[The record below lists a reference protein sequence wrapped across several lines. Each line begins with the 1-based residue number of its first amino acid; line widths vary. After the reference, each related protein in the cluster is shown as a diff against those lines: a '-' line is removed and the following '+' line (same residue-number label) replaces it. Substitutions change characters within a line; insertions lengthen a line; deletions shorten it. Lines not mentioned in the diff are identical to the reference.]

1 MSSWRPAQQPVGLG
15 IETADC
21 ICRLADLSGRAR
33 QAAQAPWINARI
45 ATLPFVESSSRLR
58 SRQGEAKRD
67 LGDLPQGPPRPPPG
81 LLIVPR
87 SDGMCT
93 RVMPDANGPRH
104 LLVSFRAPRQA
115 QTETEPGP
123 GFVPVP
129 SVDDGP
135 QLALSPPPGL
145 M

>member
-1 MSSWRPAQQPVGLG
+1 MSSWRPAQQPVGFG

-21 ICRLADLSGRAR
+21 ICRLADWSGRAR
-33 QAAQAPWINARI
+33 QAAQAPWMNARVV
-45 ATLPFVESSSRLR
+45 TLQFVESSSRLR
-58 SRQGEAKRD
+58 SRQGEAKQG

-81 LLIVPR
+81 PLIVPR

-93 RVMPDANGPRH
+93 RVMPGANYPRH

-115 QTETEPGP
+115 ETETGP

-135 QLALSPPPGL
+135 CPLPLV
-145 M
+145 